1 MQCGSTAVR
10 DGLPAGGW
18 WRPGPLLQAAPLTRV
33 RTVDD
38 GRAVNL
44 PVCPTGNEHTVIIQP
59 KVRGFICTTTHP
71 TGCALNVR
79 DQIAATKAQG
89 VRNDGPKK
97 VLVIGASS
105 GYGLAARIS
114 AAFGFGADTLGVFF
128 EKPGSE
134 KKPGTAG
141 WYNAAA
147 FDREAKAAGL
157 YSRSINGDAFSDAAR
172 EKVIELIRDEMGGQ
186 VDLVVYSLASP
197 VRKLPD
203 TGEVKRSALKPI
215 GEAYTSTAID
225 TNRDQVIEATIEPAS
240 AQEIEDTIAVMGGQ
254 DWQLWIDALE
264 AAGVLADGARTV
276 AFSYIGT
283 EITWPIY
290 WHGALG
296 RAKVDLDATA
306 RRLDA
311 RLAANGGSA
320 NVAVL
325 KSVVTQA
332 SAAIPVL
339 PLYIAIVFKV
349 MKEKGLHEGTIEQ
362 LDRLFRERMYR
373 ADGTAGEVDDERRFR
388 LDDWELRDDVQAQCQ
403 AVWPQ
408 VRTENL
414 FELTDYASYKHEFLK
429 LFGFERDDVD
439 YGAEV
444 DPVADF
450 DVIEL

>member
-1 MQCGSTAVR
+1 M
-10 DGLPAGGW
+10 
-18 WRPGPLLQAAPLTRV
+18 
-33 RTVDD
+33 
-38 GRAVNL
+38 
-44 PVCPTGNEHTVIIQP
+44 IIHP

-71 TGCALNVR
+71 TGCDRNVR
-79 DQIAATKAQG
+79 DQIEATRARG
-89 VRNDGPKK
+89 VRSDGPKK

-128 EKPGSE
+128 EKPGTE

-147 FDREAKAAGL
+147 FDKYAKQAGL
-157 YSRSINGDAFSDAAR
+157 YSRSINGDAFSDEAR
-172 EKVIELIRDEMGGQ
+172 AQAIELIRNEMGGQ

-225 TNRDQVIEATIEPAS
+225 TNKDQIIEASIEPATE
-240 AQEIEDTIAVMGGQ
+240 QEIADTVTVMGGQ
-254 DWQLWIDALE
+254 DWQLWIDALRN
-264 AAGVLADGARTV
+264 AGVLADGAKTV

-296 RAKVDLDATA
+296 KAKADLDATA

-311 RLAANGGSA
+311 QLATTGGSA

-339 PLYIAIVFKV
+339 PLYIAIAFKV
-349 MKEKGLHEGTIEQ
+349 MKEKGLQEGTLDQ

-373 ADGTAGEVDDERRFR
+373 ADGAPAELDDEARLR
-388 LDDWELRDDVQAQCQ
+388 LDDWELRDDVQAQCK
-403 AVWPQ
+403 ALWPQ
-408 VRTENL
+408 ITTENL
-414 FELTDYASYKHEFLK
+414 FALTDYAGYKHEFLK

-439 YGAEV
+439 YDADV
-444 DPVADF
+444 DPVAEF
-450 DVIEL
+450 DVIELRD